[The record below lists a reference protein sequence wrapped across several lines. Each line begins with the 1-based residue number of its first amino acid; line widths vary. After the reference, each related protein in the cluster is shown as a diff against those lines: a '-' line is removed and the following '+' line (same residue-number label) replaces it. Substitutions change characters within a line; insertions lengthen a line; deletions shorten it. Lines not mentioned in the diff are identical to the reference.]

1 MFSSALHQRHSRLKG
16 ASYGCSV
23 VATSNTTTGRLRR
36 QNHHEG
42 GYPVTYARY
51 VIAATA
57 AAALVLAGCSDTSD
71 FGPESEPDAAEQP
84 EDAEEAE
91 DEGTGEPAEE
101 VESEVDASEELDVDE
116 EEVATDDWRYV
127 EEFDEP
133 FVWEENAVRLSITG
147 IGLTD
152 ATSDEVPTDVTDF
165 LDDGAQ
171 VVVVLEMTAS
181 NDSGQTIDFYP
192 DQGTIQL
199 LREQVDADLW
209 FSDSIAG
216 FDWRDGVD
224 DSGQVFW
231 VLTNTS
237 YEDAVQAG
245 QLDYAASPVFSS
257 EEFEEV
263 AGSAELTITWNV
275 S

>member
-1 MFSSALHQRHSRLKG
+1 MFRSALERQHRRLKG
-16 ASYGCSV
+16 ASNGCSV
-23 VATSNTTTGRLRR
+23 VVASDTTAERLRP
-36 QNHHEG
+36 QNHHKG
-42 GYPVTYARY
+42 GNPVTYARY
-51 VIAATA
+51 MIAATA
-57 AAALVLAGCSDTSD
+57 AAILVLAGCSDTSD

-84 EDAEEAE
+84 EDAE
-91 DEGTGEPAEE
+91 DVGTAEPAEE
-101 VESEVDASEELDVDE
+101 ADSEVAAPEELDVDE

-133 FVWEENAVRLSITG
+133 FVWEENGVRLSITG

-152 ATSDEVPTDVTDF
+152 ATSGEVPTDVTDF

-224 DSGQVFW
+224 DSGQAFW

-245 QLDYAASPVFSS
+245 QLDYATSPVLSS

-275 S
+275 P

>member
-1 MFSSALHQRHSRLKG
+1 M
-16 ASYGCSV
+16 
-23 VATSNTTTGRLRR
+23 SNTSTDWLRPP
-36 QNHHEG
+36 NHHKG
-42 GYPVTYARY
+42 GCPVTYARY
-51 VIAATA
+51 MIAATA

-84 EDAEEAE
+84 EDVE
-91 DEGTGEPAEE
+91 DEGTAEPAEE
-101 VESEVDASEELDVDE
+101 AESEVDASEELDVDE
-116 EEVATDDWRYV
+116 EEVATGDWRYV

-133 FVWEENAVRLSITG
+133 FVSEENGVRLSITG

-152 ATSDEVPTDVTDF
+152 VTSDEVPTDVTDF

-181 NDSGQTIDFYP
+181 NDSGQVIDFYP

-216 FDWRDGVD
+216 FEWRDGVD

-231 VLTNTS
+231 VLTSTS

-245 QLDYAASPVFSS
+245 QLDYATSPVFSS

-275 S
+275 P